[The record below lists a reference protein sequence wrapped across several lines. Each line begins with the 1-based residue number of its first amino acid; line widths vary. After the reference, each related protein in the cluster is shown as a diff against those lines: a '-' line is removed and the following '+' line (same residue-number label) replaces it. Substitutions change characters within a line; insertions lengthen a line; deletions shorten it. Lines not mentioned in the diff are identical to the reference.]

1 MRRILLFLSLIIL
14 LSNYSIFSQFD
25 IIQKFPLQDSTATHG
40 SSAIIPLTDNKQLF
54 FWTENN
60 KLFLANVEGS
70 NYYNKRVVI
79 ENIFSKYNYKI
90 LSVLKTNTNR
100 IILVY
105 TDNTATLRS
114 IISIFSDDEGISW
127 SNPNFI
133 TSTTE
138 DYGYMNPS
146 LSQTKDGT
154 IWLLFNQSRNLY
166 SIKSNDYGINWNSQK
181 LFENSSYAGS
191 LISDNTNQYYLF
203 YTKANI

>member
-40 SSAIIPLTDNKQLF
+40 SSAIIPLTDNKLLF
-54 FWTENN
+54 FWTENE
-60 KLFLANVEGS
+60 KLFLVNYEGS
-70 NYYNKRVVI
+70 NYYNKRVLI

-166 SIKSNDYGINWNSQK
+166 SIKSNDNGTNWNS
-181 LFENSSYAGS
+181 GS
-191 LISDNTNQYYLF
+191 LIENNYSAGSFISDNSNKYYLF
-203 YTKANI
+203 LY

>member
-79 ENIFSKYNYKI
+79 ENVLSEYYYKN
-90 LSVLKTNTNR
+90 LTVLKTNTNR
-100 IILVY
+100 IIIVFTY
-105 TDNTATLRS
+105 NSDTLSNIKS
-114 IISIFSDDEGISW
+114 IYSDDEGLSW
-127 SNPNFI
+127 SKPKI
-133 TSTTE
+133 ISTNTE
-138 DYGYMNPS
+138 RLNYMNPC
-146 LSQTKDGT
+146 LSQTHDGI
-154 IWLLFNQSRNLY
+154 IWLIFNKSRSLY
-166 SIKSNDYGINWNSQK
+166 SANSNDNGTNWNI
-181 LFENSSYAGS
+181 GS
-191 LISDNTNQYYLF
+191 LIENNYSAGSIISDNSNKYYLF
-203 YTKANI
+203 YTKAIY